1 MVIGLFL
8 IFAFSVM
15 ATAVAI
21 VLTDVSAGGGEP
33 RDTKV
38 WSGEPIDQ

>member
-1 MVIGLFL
+1 
-8 IFAFSVM
+8 M

-21 VLTDVSAGGGEP
+21 VRTDVTAGGGEP

-38 WSGEPIDQ
+38 LSGEPID